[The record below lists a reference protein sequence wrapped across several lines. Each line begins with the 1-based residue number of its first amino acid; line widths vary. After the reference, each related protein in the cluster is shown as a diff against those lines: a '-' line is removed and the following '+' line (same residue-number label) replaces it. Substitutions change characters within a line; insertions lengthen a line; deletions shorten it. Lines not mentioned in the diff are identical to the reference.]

1 MGQSFGFPKDK
12 CVNISMIDTLMTGSF
27 TVKRT
32 SGAMQTGWYIP
43 KEQHTCSEFCPEWFH
58 ASATKTMKEEPVWR
72 IFMSNSEEA
81 GTHACGWRPLHHIE
95 PTHLTGNQE
104 AIDAW
109 RDEVTKIL
117 EVEEEKRLAK
127 QKPE

>member
-1 MGQSFGFPKDK
+1 MGQSFSAPQEK
-12 CVNISMIDTLMTGSF
+12 CVDITAIETLMTGSY

-32 SGAMQTGWYIP
+32 SGVMQTGWYIP
-43 KEQHTCSEFCPEWFH
+43 KEQHQCSVFCPEWFH
-58 ASATKTMKEEPVWR
+58 SSATKTMKEVPVWR
-72 IFMSNSEEA
+72 IFMRNSEDPE
-81 GTHACGWRPLHHIE
+81 THACGWRPLHHIE

-109 RDEVTKIL
+109 RAEITKIL

-127 QKPE
+127 QTTE